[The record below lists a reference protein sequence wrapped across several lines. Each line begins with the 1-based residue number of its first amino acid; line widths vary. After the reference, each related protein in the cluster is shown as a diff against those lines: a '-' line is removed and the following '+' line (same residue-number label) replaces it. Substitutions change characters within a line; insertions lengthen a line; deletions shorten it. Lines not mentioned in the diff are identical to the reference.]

1 MEAWQ
6 LALLAWEGL
15 KLLGVLIGIGV
26 AASPTPTPDATCYQ
40 ARVGEGALFC
50 PHDITGF
57 TLLEPDEHWMV
68 RR

>member
-15 KLLGVLIGIGV
+15 KLLVVLGG
-26 AASPTPTPDATCYQ
+26 AAGDMTKPADPATVCYQ
-40 ARVGEGALFC
+40 EVVAEGPAFC
-50 PHDITGF
+50 PRDITGF
-57 TLLEPDEHWMV
+57 TLPDPADHWMV